1 MDIFEETRLIYVA
14 GNAGGLIALFMKES
28 YHDVKGIRAYKNGH
42 LHGVL
47 VQAMIPGS
55 DFFFFLFFFCK
66 HELPQFGISFL
77 SGLNNVGGNT
87 FKKAFL

>member
-55 DFFFFLFFFCK
+55 DFFFF
-66 HELPQFGISFL
+66 FL
-77 SGLNNVGGNT
+77 VLLLQARVAT
-87 FKKAFL
+87 VWY